1 MIRCRN
7 VTLLSALGDRAFRAR
22 LPNGHELTA
31 VVTREGAAS
40 WPDLEAGD
48 VVDLDISPA
57 DFSRGFVRAVASRRH
72 ESQ

>member
-31 VVTREGAAS
+31 VVTRGGAELWTA
-40 WPDLEAGD
+40 LEAGD
-48 VVDLDISPA
+48 VVELDISPA
-57 DFSRGFVRAVASRRH
+57 DLSRGFVRAVASRRQK
-72 ESQ
+72 SQ